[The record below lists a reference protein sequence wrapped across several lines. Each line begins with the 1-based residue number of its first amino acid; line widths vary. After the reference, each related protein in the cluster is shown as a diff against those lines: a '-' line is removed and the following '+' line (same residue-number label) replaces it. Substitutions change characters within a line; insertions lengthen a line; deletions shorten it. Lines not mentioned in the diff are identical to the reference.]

1 MTARKQGYSI
11 CLALS
16 LLGISSAFAE
26 TQAPARAPTSGD
38 IVIGHVA
45 GYTGPTAKEA
55 NELKAGATAYFES
68 VNEHGGIDGRKLRL
82 VTFDDQFKAE
92 NTVKLMT
99 EVKGKAIALLPM
111 IGSANGAAVIK
122 ENVLEIPVVGTIP
135 SPDIMRN
142 PMNKNIFHIRASD
155 KEQTERILEQLVT
168 VGLTNIALMV
178 PNNPFGDQATK
189 QAEAY
194 LATQNHKLA
203 VNAVY
208 TLVGPKPDFQPALK
222 TLEGKSYHA
231 VVMYGPPPVVAAMIK
246 EMRSRG
252 ETAQLYALSYA
263 DSKLVTDVAGTQLA
277 HGVVISQ
284 VMPNLNTKTMPL
296 IKEFRENFAKYGNS
310 KNEPNPVTL
319 EGYVSA
325 RLIVEAIRRSKDASP
340 EGVRR
345 GLEQLRGYDLGGYI
359 VDFSPAK
366 HQGSSFVDLS
376 LIGGTGKLVY

>member
-1 MTARKQGYSI
+1 
-11 CLALS
+11 
-16 LLGISSAFAE
+16 
-26 TQAPARAPTSGD
+26 
-38 IVIGHVA
+38 
-45 GYTGPTAKEA
+45 
-55 NELKAGATAYFES
+55 
-68 VNEHGGIDGRKLRL
+68 
-82 VTFDDQFKAE
+82 
-92 NTVKLMT
+92 
-99 EVKGKAIALLPM
+99 
-111 IGSANGAAVIK
+111 
-122 ENVLEIPVVGTIP
+122 
-135 SPDIMRN
+135 
-142 PMNKNIFHIRASD
+142 
-155 KEQTERILEQLVT
+155 
-168 VGLTNIALMV
+168 
-178 PNNPFGDQATK
+178 
-189 QAEAY
+189 
-194 LATQNHKLA
+194 
-203 VNAVY
+203 
-208 TLVGPKPDFQPALK
+208 
-222 TLEGKSYHA
+222 
-231 VVMYGPPPVVAAMIK
+231 MIK